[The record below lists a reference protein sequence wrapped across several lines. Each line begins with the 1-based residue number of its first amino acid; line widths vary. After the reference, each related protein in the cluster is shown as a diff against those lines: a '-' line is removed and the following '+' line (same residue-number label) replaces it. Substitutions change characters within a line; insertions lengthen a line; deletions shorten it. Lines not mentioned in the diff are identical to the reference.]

1 MKLSLYGRLSMALF
15 ASMVLGLGMTACG
28 GGTIGYLWVL
38 GQQYNQIVGF
48 KIDDFTGNL
57 TETARSPI
65 TTNGTNPVSIVVK
78 NGGRYVYVVNQG
90 TAPTTGGGL
99 GTTTN
104 VGSGISVYAVGGDG
118 SLTYENGYSSQGF
131 DPVWAQ
137 FDNTGTFLFVLDKY
151 ANTSTSACVT
161 AGNCVGSITVFQA
174 DPNTGRLTLVQN
186 TQSIPTTGI
195 PPTFFNAG
203 QTPIM
208 MLTAGSCL
216 FTLNSNNTV
225 TPYGINSTTGQ
236 LAIEGTGTQ
245 PPASG
250 GVQLNSITGNGTYV
264 YFTDADNG
272 GTKPYLYAYSI
283 GANCT
288 LVPVTGGGRN
298 IATDFAGSSNP
309 VYAFVDDTTKY
320 VYVLNQSTTTTAAG
334 TPFSSIVGWTIV
346 PGQNGE
352 LQPLVGPPYSTG
364 SGPVCM
370 VEDTSKQYMYISNH
384 NDGTVTGKVFN
395 STTGALSDL
404 TRGPTFTATGQA
416 TCLALSGSV
425 D

>member
-65 TTNGTNPVSIVVK
+65 TTNGTNPVSIAVK
-78 NGGRYVYVVNQG
+78 SGGRYVYVINQG
-90 TAPTTGGGL
+90 TAPTTGI
-99 GTTTN
+99 GTNLN

-151 ANTSTSACVT
+151 ANTSTSTCVK
-161 AGNCVGSITVFQA
+161 AGNCTGSITVFQA

-208 MLTAGSCL
+208 MKTAGSCL
-216 FTLNSNNTV
+216 FTLNSDNTI
-225 TPYGINSTTGQ
+225 TPFGVNSTTGQ
-236 LAIEGTGTQ
+236 LTFETTDTQ
-245 PPASG
+245 NPASG
-250 GVQLNSITGNGTYV
+250 AVQLTSINGNGTYI
-264 YFTDADNG
+264 YLTDADNG
-272 GTKPYLYAYSI
+272 GTKPFLYAFTI
-283 GANCT
+283 AANCN
-288 LVPVTGGGRN
+288 LVPVTGNGRS
-298 IATDFAGSSNP
+298 ISGDFAGSTNP
-309 VYAFVDDTTKY
+309 VYSFIDNSTKY
-320 VYVLNQSTTTTAAG
+320 VYVLNQSTTTTASG

-352 LQPLVGPPYSTG
+352 LQPLVGPPYTTG

-370 VEDTSKQYMYISNH
+370 VEDQSNQYMYVSNH

-416 TCLALSGSV
+416 TCLGFSGSV